1 MIEAWGYPTLLSH
14 IRKFYLWV
22 LGQAPYS
29 QLSAE
34 GKAPYISEVAL
45 KHLYTEEKVTPA
57 ELERYNIA
65 LVDCFESETDEVL
78 VCRFQSDQEQLN
90 AGEEKKD
97 KKKKNEENPDKN
109 SEGQSSRQIIPDRDV
124 NAGTVGTFSV
134 PRLKKI
140 AGKLNIPKIG
150 GKIVLNLDHLLEYNP
165 PQDGISNVIATQVQ
179 FEAWYNGVKQAYE
192 VEDSQMEIILNGLM
206 VWCIENG
213 TSGDLQGE
221 WTMMDGEEQVTY
233 PLKPILDNAKPT
245 FHQIMSHFSEVAEAY
260 IEKRNA
266 TERYMPRYGLQR
278 NLTDY
283 GLARYAF
290 DFYKLTSRTP
300 VRAREAHMQMK
311 AAAVRGKSTRLF
323 GLDGNVGTDE
333 ENTERHTAGDVNRDM
348 HTMLGVRI

>member
-1 MIEAWGYPTLLSH
+1 GIPLLS
-14 IRKFYLWV
+14 
-22 LGQAPYS
+22 
-29 QLSAE
+29 
-34 GKAPYISEVAL
+34 EVIL
-45 KHLYTEEKVTPA
+45 
-57 ELERYNIA
+57 
-65 LVDCFESETDEVL
+65 C
-78 VCRFQSDQEQLN
+78 CFQSDQDKFN
-90 AGEEKKD
+90 AGEKKKD
-97 KKKKNEENPDKN
+97 KDKKVEDQLIKE
-109 SEGQSSRQIIPDRDV
+109 SEGQSSKQITPDRDV
-124 NAGTVGTFSV
+124 NAGTTGTFSV

-140 AGKLNIPKIG
+140 AGKLHIPKVN

-165 PQDGISNVIATQVQ
+165 SQDDIANTIATDEQ
-179 FEAWYNGVKQAYE
+179 FKAWYNGVKQAYE
-192 VEDSQMEIILNGLM
+192 VEDSQMSIILNGLM

-221 WTMMDGEEQVTY
+221 WTMMDGDEQVTY

-245 FHQIMSHFSEVAEAY
+245 FRQIMSHFSQVAEAY

-290 DFYKLTSRTP
+290 DFYRLTSRTP

-311 AAAVRGKSTRLF
+311 AAAIRGKSNRLF